1 MILLTFH
8 SFDLKLVWNSER
20 GILEF
25 LGFPVCILFCLFLR
39 HGRQARGRG
48 DGLFLSSIFP
58 RADNL
63 LSFSL
68 SLAEDELVHCLHML
82 RGIIF
87 TSLICSPSGCG
98 SLRKHKMF
106 KNEYSK
112 ARLGKQS
119 GRGSRQSVPDRK
131 IDTKCWL
138 IALFLLV
145 PLM

>member
-20 GILEF
+20 GILEL

-39 HGRQARGRG
+39 HGR
-48 DGLFLSSIFP
+48 
-58 RADNL
+58 
-63 LSFSL
+63 
-68 SLAEDELVHCLHML
+68 
-82 RGIIF
+82 
-87 TSLICSPSGCG
+87 CG

-145 PLM
+145 PHVKNNDNEKDKEKA